1 MKVQLSDVM
10 EGMKEGLT
18 TKELAAKYGVQ
29 ESTIRNRKRQLAAQ
43 GFAPE
48 HDMDKVTPEGFM
60 VKGTSTLYGKDG
72 QKKLQW
78 VKTKMSQDEIR
89 IL

>member
-43 GFAPE
+43 GFSPE
-48 HDMDKVTPEGFM
+48 HDMEKMTPE
-60 VKGTSTLYGKDG
+60 
-72 QKKLQW
+72 
-78 VKTKMSQDEIR
+78 
-89 IL
+89 